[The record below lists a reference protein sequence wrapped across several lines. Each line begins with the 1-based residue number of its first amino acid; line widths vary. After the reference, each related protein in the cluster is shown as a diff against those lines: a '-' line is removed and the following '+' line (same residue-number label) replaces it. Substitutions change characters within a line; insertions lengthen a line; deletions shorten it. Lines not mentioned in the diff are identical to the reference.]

1 MRSVPIW
8 ESKLA
13 TKTGSMAHNLAP
25 ARDGPPRN
33 RGGSGRFPGARC
45 AALLAL
51 LAIAAPKAR
60 AADPEPS
67 KIPIDHLLVIYL
79 ENHSFDSLY
88 GKFPGAN
95 GLDSPGAA
103 IPQVDRDGK
112 PYAQLPP
119 VLQGYGAK
127 SKPDPRFPADLP
139 NAPFPLQKYIPITAY
154 LEMPMHRFYWNV
166 LQIAGGKL
174 DGYVSWSDSGS
185 LPMGYFDTT
194 QLPLYPWAKQ
204 YTLLDNFF
212 VSAFG
217 GSFVNHIWLISASM
231 PRFPD
236 APEKLRAEPI
246 LDASGQVVGLRR
258 DGSVTPDGYANDQL
272 QPRNPPFEPGT
283 PDDVRVP
290 PQTQPTIGDRLSA
303 KGIPW
308 AWYSE
313 GWALADAG
321 KAPKGF
327 ATHWQ
332 PFVYFAAYGP
342 GSEARARHLRDKTD
356 LVADLRAGTFPAL
369 GFYKPLSG
377 YSDNPGQSS
386 ILDSER
392 AVIAL
397 LEEAQRSR
405 QWPRMAVIVTYDDFG
420 GFYDHV
426 PPPKIDRW
434 GPGNRVPALV
444 ISPWARKGHVDSTR
458 YETVSILRFVEW
470 RFGLEPLSERDAKA
484 ANLLPAFDF
493 GSAITP

>member
-1 MRSVPIW
+1 MKLPGHFLRRSPPLSSGAFLLVAA
-8 ESKLA
+8 LA
-13 TKTGSMAHNLAP
+13 ATPAP
-25 ARDGPPRN
+25 AAGP
-33 RGGSGRFPGARC
+33 
-45 AALLAL
+45 
-51 LAIAAPKAR
+51 
-60 AADPEPS
+60 DPS
-67 KIPIDHLLVIYL
+67 KSPIDHVLVIYL
-79 ENHSFDSLY
+79 ENHTFDSLY

-95 GLDSPGAA
+95 GVDSPGAA

-112 PYAQLPP
+112 PFATLPP
-119 VLQGYGAK
+119 VMQGYGAQM
-127 SKPDPRFPADLP
+127 KPDPRFPTDLP
-139 NAPFPLQKYIPITAY
+139 NAPFPLQAHVPITGY

-166 LQIAGGKL
+166 LQIAGGRL
-174 DGYVSWSDSGS
+174 DGYVAWSDSGS

-217 GSFVNHIWLISASM
+217 GSFVNHVWLVCACM

-236 APEKLRAEPI
+236 APEKLRADPI
-246 LDASGQVVGLRR
+246 VDASGQIVGLRR

-272 QPRNPPFEPGT
+272 QPRNAPFKAGT
-283 PDDVRVP
+283 PDDERVP

-303 KGIPW
+303 KGLPW

-313 GWALADAG
+313 GWAAANAG
-321 KAPKGF
+321 RAPKDF
-327 ATHWQ
+327 AFHWQ
-332 PFVYFAAYGP
+332 PFVYFAAYAP
-342 GSEARARHLRDKTD
+342 GTEARAKHLKDKTD
-356 LVADLRAGTFPAL
+356 LVADLRAGTFPTL

-386 ILDSER
+386 ILDSEN

-397 LEEAQRSR
+397 LEEVKRSK
-405 QWPRMAVIVTYDDFG
+405 QWPRMAVIITYDDFG

-444 ISPWARKGHVDSTR
+444 VSPWAKKGHVDSTQ

-470 RFGLEPLSERDAKA
+470 RFGLEPLTDRDAKA
-484 ANLLPAFDF
+484 GNLLSAFDF
-493 GSAITP
+493 SQPPAP